1 VTDHVLSLVRANS
14 AAFSDRDVDTM
25 LTYYAPDA
33 VVVDQR
39 PHGLGSFTGHEELR
53 NYYLSIF
60 HSVETMREHLE
71 VLAHRGDVVV
81 AHCELWARLPSD
93 TSGAGFTAIYGLV
106 MLFEDDRIA
115 RLDIYADGQEALAA
129 SALDR

>member
-1 VTDHVLSLVRANS
+1 VSEDVLSVVRANS
-14 AAFSDRDVDTM
+14 AAFSDRDVETM

-39 PHGLGSFTGHEELR
+39 PHGLGSFSGHDELR

-60 HSVETMREHLE
+60 HSVDAMREHLE
-71 VLAHRGDVVV
+71 VLAHRDGTVV

-93 TSGAGFTAIYGLV
+93 TSGAGVTAPYGLL
-106 MLFEDDRIA
+106 MRIEGGRIA
-115 RLDIYADGQEALAA
+115 RLDVYTDGQEALAA
-129 SALDR
+129 SGLDR

>member
-1 VTDHVLSLVRANS
+1 MSDDILSLVRANS

-39 PHGLGSFTGHEELR
+39 PHGLGSFSGHEELR

-60 HSVETMREHLE
+60 HSVESMREHLE
-71 VLAHRGDVVV
+71 VLAQRDGVVV

-93 TSGAGFTAIYGLV
+93 TSGAGFTAVYGLV
-106 MLFEDDRIA
+106 MRIEDGRIV
-115 RLDIYADGQEALAA
+115 RLDIHTDGQEALGAA
-129 SALDR
+129 ALDR